1 MLTQSVT
8 TAVLFATGDIMAQ
21 QAVEKKGV
29 AKHDFPRTGRMILYG
44 GGMFSPRTSRSPL
57 LTQSKAIFGPAA
69 TAWFRVL
76 QTKVK
81 FQNKKLEIGARV
93 AVDQLVFAP
102 TNLFVFLSTMS
113 ILEGVSPREK
123 LARTYSTALQGNWMV
138 WPFVQ
143 VVNFSY
149 VPVDYRVLFVNGLSI
164 FWNCYLSYVSK

>member
-1 MLTQSVT
+1 MLLST
-8 TAVLFATGDIMAQ
+8 
-21 QAVEKKGV
+21 
-29 AKHDFPRTGRMILYG
+29 
-44 GGMFSPRTSRSPL
+44 TSRALAACSCTEEVGQHL
-57 LTQSKAIFGPAA
+57 NELCRTFLIETTAIFGPAA
-69 TAWFRVL
+69 TTWFKFL
-76 QTKVK
+76 QTKIR

-123 LARTYSTALQGNWMV
+123 LARTYKSALQGNWMV

-143 VVNFSY
+143 VVNFSF